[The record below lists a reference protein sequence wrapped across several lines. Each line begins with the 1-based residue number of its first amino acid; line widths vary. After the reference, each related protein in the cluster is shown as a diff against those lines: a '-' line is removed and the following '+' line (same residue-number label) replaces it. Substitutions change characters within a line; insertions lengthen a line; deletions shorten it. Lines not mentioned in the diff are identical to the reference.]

1 MPPRTRRLACKC
13 SPQRGIPPQVPSLIG
28 TMLTLRHLL
37 LYSNQLVDLPTS
49 LCLITGLE
57 VLDVHKNMITV
68 LPLDMGKLTA
78 LKKLDISEN
87 KIIELPISFCELS
100 DEITLSCGRNPLEK
114 PGIEQARQGIG
125 VIRRYFGWSKK
136 DMVDSTEASYA
147 TFG

>member
-1 MPPRTRRLACKC
+1 MALDCHGRPALHASAHPIAA
-13 SPQRGIPPQVPSLIG
+13 SPPQVPSLIG

-114 PGIEQARQGIG
+114 PGIEQARQLE
-125 VIRRYFGWSKK
+125 
-136 DMVDSTEASYA
+136 DVDCH
-147 TFG
+147 

>member
-1 MPPRTRRLACKC
+1 
-13 SPQRGIPPQVPSLIG
+13 
-28 TMLTLRHLL
+28 MLTLRHLL

-136 DMVDSTEASYA
+136 DMVESTEASYVLQ
-147 TFG
+147 